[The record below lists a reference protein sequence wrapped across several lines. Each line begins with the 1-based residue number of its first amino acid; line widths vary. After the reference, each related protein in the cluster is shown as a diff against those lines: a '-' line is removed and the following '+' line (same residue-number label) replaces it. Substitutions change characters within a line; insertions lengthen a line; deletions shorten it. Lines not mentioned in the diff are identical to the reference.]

1 MRSVEASIQHLIGAG
16 FDPHL
21 GRDPYRCFVYTSFQ
35 ERATK
40 VSHRNTAR
48 LAHEHGAASLRRAC
62 DAIAVRSAGA
72 CAKLACV
79 WGRRAPAR
87 VRRHR
92 GALCWRVRPTN
103 NERI

>member
-72 CAKLACV
+72 CAQLTTK
-79 WGRRAPAR
+79 GYDHKTPIHTPFDQRFNR
-87 VRRHR
+87 
-92 GALCWRVRPTN
+92 
-103 NERI
+103 